1 MDGAILARLG
11 AAIFVAIA
19 CTAAVV
25 EMSRKEKAP
34 EPSPLRTVDAARDPL
49 RDEQRRCQQLGEAA
63 AQDAACLKVWAQT
76 RDRFLGRPASNE
88 GR

>member
-1 MDGAILARLG
+1 MDGALPARLG
-11 AAIFVAIA
+11 AVIFVAIA
-19 CTAAVV
+19 GTAAVL
-25 EMSRKEKAP
+25 EMSREENAP
-34 EPSPLRTVDAARDPL
+34 EPSPSRTVKAARDPL
-49 RDEQRRCQQLGEAA
+49 RDEQRQCQKLGEAA

>member
-1 MDGAILARLG
+1 MDGAMLARLG
-11 AAIFVAIA
+11 AVIFVAIA
-19 CTAAVV
+19 GTAAVL
-25 EMSRKEKAP
+25 EMSREEKAP
-34 EPSPLRTVDAARDPL
+34 EPSLIRTVEVARDPL

-63 AQDAACLKVWAQT
+63 AQDSACLKIWAQT

>member
-1 MDGAILARLG
+1 MDGAMLARRG
-11 AAIFVAIA
+11 AVIFVAIA
-19 CTAAVV
+19 GTAAVL
-25 EMSRKEKAP
+25 EMSREKAP
-34 EPSPLRTVDAARDPL
+34 EPSPMRTVEVERDPL

-76 RDRFLGRPASNE
+76 RDRFLGRPASIE

>member
-1 MDGAILARLG
+1 MDGVLLARLG
-11 AAIFVAIA
+11 AVIFVAIA
-19 CTAAVV
+19 GTAAVL
-25 EMSRKEKAP
+25 EMSREEKAP
-34 EPSPLRTVDAARDPL
+34 EPSPIRTVGAERDPL

-76 RDRFLGRPASNE
+76 RDRFLGRPAPNE